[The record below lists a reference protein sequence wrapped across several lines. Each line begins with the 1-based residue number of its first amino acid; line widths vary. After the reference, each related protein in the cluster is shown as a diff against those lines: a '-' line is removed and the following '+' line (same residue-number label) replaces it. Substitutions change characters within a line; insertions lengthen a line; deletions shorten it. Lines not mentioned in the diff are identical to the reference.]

1 MGVDSWKSGG
11 RWAVRL
17 GLLVVLAAA
26 AVLRWTGLDWDDYH
40 HFHPDERY
48 IHWVATTITWPE
60 EWRTA
65 FDPQQSTFNP
75 YYWPPDAASEGIVVL
90 QDTPRKFAYG
100 HLPLYL
106 AVAATRLADWAGGWL
121 ADRLPADWLLT
132 RDILNGAGR
141 MMYWH
146 VTVVSRAL
154 TGLFDLGTILF
165 TFLLGRRLYNPA
177 VGLLAAAFLALN
189 VMHIQLAHFFTVDP
203 YLTFFTVGA
212 VYFMVRSVDLRLAT
226 DDLRLRTT
234 DYGLRTTG
242 HGPQTSASFV
252 LAAVFVGLAVGAK
265 FAAVLLFLP
274 LAVTGWLAFGE
285 RWWRWGGTAVLFA
298 FLAFFLTNP
307 FAVLDWSCEVI
318 TPAMQVGPITIP
330 RLNWASCYLDNIAT
344 QSVMVGGGGNI
355 PFTRQYEG
363 TLPYLYFIEMQLKWG
378 MGWPLGLV
386 AFAGFGW
393 AIWEFFRRL
402 EIGDWRVWRRAN
414 RQSLTSNLQS
424 PANRQSLIVL
434 AWTVPFFLVTGNFFV
449 KFMRYL
455 QPLTPFLMVYG
466 AALLWQ
472 ISQRWGR
479 RVLVG
484 VVLALTAW
492 YALAF
497 VNLYREPHP
506 WVATSEWIHRN
517 VRPGSLILSEQWDD
531 SLPVSLTLDGQRRL
545 RGLYR
550 NEELTWLSG
559 VGARDSAARLANNLE
574 LLAEAEYLTLVS
586 NRAYGVVP
594 RLPEQYPLSSQYHQ
608 LLFDGRLG
616 YELVWVNG
624 RSPNL
629 LTFHYRPDTFG
640 WPGLE
645 PPDAVR
651 RYLAEA
657 LPGLNGGRA
666 DESFLVYDQPLVLL
680 FKNTGNLSAEEMREL
695 FE

>member
-1 MGVDSWKSGG
+1 MGSWELSG

-17 GLLVVLAAA
+17 GLLLVLVAA

-48 IHWVATTITWPE
+48 IQWVATTIGWPDD
-60 EWRTA
+60 WRVA

-75 YYWPPDAASEGIVVL
+75 YYWPPGASSEGIVVP
-90 QDTPRKFAYG
+90 QDEPRKFAYG

-106 AVAATRLADWAGGWL
+106 AVAATGLASWAGGWL
-121 ADRLPADWLLT
+121 ADGLPADWLLT
-132 RDILNGAGR
+132 RDILNGAGLG
-141 MMYWH
+141 MFWH
-146 VTVVSRAL
+146 VTAVSRAL

-165 TFLLGRRLYNPA
+165 TFLLGRKLYNPA
-177 VGLLAAAFLALN
+177 VGLLAATFLALN

-203 YLTFFTVGA
+203 YLTFFTIGA
-212 VYFMVRSVDLRLAT
+212 IYFMVKSAAPPLTIDAPPLPRSPAWF
-226 DDLRLRTT
+226 
-234 DYGLRTTG
+234 
-242 HGPQTSASFV
+242 A
-252 LAAVFVGLAVGAK
+252 LAAIFVGLAVGAK

-274 LAVTGWLAFGE
+274 LALTGWLVFGGK
-285 RWWRWGGTAVLFA
+285 WWRWGGTAVVAAL
-298 FLAFFLTNP
+298 LAFFLTNP

-318 TPAMQVGPITIP
+318 TPAMQVGPVAIP
-330 RLNWASCYLDNIAT
+330 RLNWSSCYLDNITT

-393 AIWEFFRRL
+393 AIWAFIRRL
-402 EIGDWRVWRRAN
+402 KIHNWRQWPDLFILHR
-414 RQSLTSNLQS
+414 SEF
-424 PANRQSLIVL
+424 IVL

-455 QPLTPFLMVYG
+455 QPLTPFLMIYG

-472 ISQRWGR
+472 IGQRWGR
-479 RVLVG
+479 RVAIG
-484 VVLALTAW
+484 AVLALTAL

-497 VNLYREPHP
+497 VNIYREPHP
-506 WVATSEWIHRN
+506 WVVASEWIFRN
-517 VRPGSLILSEQWDD
+517 AQPGSLILSEQWDD
-531 SLPVSLTLDGQRRL
+531 SLPVSLTLDGARRL
-545 RGLYR
+545 RGLYP

-559 VGARDSAARLANNLE
+559 VGARDSEAKLARNLD

-594 RLPEQYPLSSQYHQ
+594 RLPEQYPLSSQYHP

-624 RSPNL
+624 RSPHL
-629 LTFHYRPDTFG
+629 FTFHYRPDTFG

-645 PPDAVR
+645 PPEAVW
-651 RYLAEA
+651 RYLAEEM
-657 LPGLNGGRA
+657 PGLNGGRV
-666 DESFLVYDQPLVLL
+666 DESFIVYDQPLVMI
-680 FKNTGNLSAEEMREL
+680 FKNNGRLSADAMREF

>member
-1 MGVDSWKSGG
+1 
-11 RWAVRL
+11 VRV
-17 GLLVVLAAA
+17 GLLLVLAAA

-48 IHWVATTITWPE
+48 IQWVATTIDWPE

-65 FDPQQSTFNP
+65 FDPQQSSFNP
-75 YYWPPDAASEGIVVL
+75 YYWPPDAASVGIVVPR
-90 QDTPRKFAYG
+90 DEPRKFAYG

-106 AVAATRLADWAGGWL
+106 AVAATGLANWAGGWL
-121 ADRLPADWLLT
+121 VDWLPADWLLT
-132 RDILNGAGR
+132 RDILNGAGWG
-141 MMYWH
+141 MFWQ
-146 VTVVSRAL
+146 VTAVSRAL

-165 TFLLGRRLYNPA
+165 TFLLGRKLYNPA
-177 VGLLAAAFLALN
+177 VGLLAAAFLAVTVL
-189 VMHIQLAHFFTVDP
+189 HIQLAHFFTVDP

-212 VYFMVRSVDLRLAT
+212 IYFMVKSADPPLT
-226 DDLRLRTT
+226 IDDLRLTIDAAPPAPPLPRS
-234 DYGLRTTG
+234 L
-242 HGPQTSASFV
+242 AWFV
-252 LAAVFVGLAVGAK
+252 LAAIFVGLAVGAK

-274 LAVTGWLAFGE
+274 LALTGWLVFGGA
-285 RWWRWGGTAVLFA
+285 WWKWGGTAVVAA

-318 TPAMQVGPITIP
+318 TPAMQVGPVTIP
-330 RLNWASCYLDNIAT
+330 RLNWASCYLDNITT

-355 PFTRQYEG
+355 PFTRQYAG

-386 AFAGFGW
+386 AFAGFSW
-393 AIWEFFRRL
+393 AIWQFFRRL

-414 RQSLTSNLQS
+414 LQSLIANLQS

-455 QPLTPFLMVYG
+455 QPLTPFLMIYG

-472 ISQRWGR
+472 IGHRWGR
-479 RVLVG
+479 RAAIG
-484 VVLALTAW
+484 GVLALTAL

-497 VNLYREPHP
+497 VNIYREPHP
-506 WVATSEWIHRN
+506 WVVASEWIFGN
-517 VRPGSLILSEQWDD
+517 ARPGSLILSEQWDD
-531 SLPVSLTLDGQRRL
+531 SLPVSLTLDGERRL
-545 RGLYR
+545 RGLYP

-559 VGARDSAARLANNLE
+559 VGTRDSEAKLAKNLN
-574 LLAEAEYLTLVS
+574 LLAEADYLTLAS

-608 LLFDGRLG
+608 LLFDGSLG

-624 RSPNL
+624 RSPHL
-629 LTFHYRPDTFG
+629 SAFHYRPDTFG

-645 PPDAVR
+645 PPEAVW
-651 RYLAEA
+651 RYLVEEM
-657 LPGLNGGRA
+657 PGLNGGRV
-666 DESFLVYDQPLVLL
+666 DESFVVYDQPLVLI
-680 FKNTGNLSAEEMREL
+680 FRNNGRLSAEEMRGL